1 MIKKKL
7 GKGTDFDLAVFNAQ
21 TNEEYTDDGSIIQRN
36 TSVLASRLPA
46 AKPGKGTA
54 QRYLGVV
61 APIIPK
67 QMVKPAV
74 IAKPPVRPMGTASSE
89 MDGIQQMFKQ
99 QAQQWEDT
107 QEKLATAK
115 AVYRPPMGGGTGA
128 GRGKMNP
135 MMYMEVQKPPPPGY
149 TCYRCGEKGHYINVC
164 PTIGDA
170 NYDNKPKIKRATGI
184 PNTFLQTVENKEAIE
199 RGLMLT
205 TDGNFVVPVV
215 NEDKW
220 NKIQQK
226 NKTLKSIG
234 DAYHTAPVPSSL
246 SCFICKKLLKDC
258 VTSPCCNTNF
268 CDECAQQELYD
279 PVDASMRYRCPS
291 CERKLAPDQL
301 KINREI
307 RRRVDEHLKSHI
319 QSKDEDR
326 KRKHEDDDTG
336 DRKKR

>member
-1 MIKKKL
+1 
-7 GKGTDFDLAVFNAQ
+7 
-21 TNEEYTDDGSIIQRN
+21 
-36 TSVLASRLPA
+36 
-46 AKPGKGTA
+46 
-54 QRYLGVV
+54 
-61 APIIPK
+61 
-67 QMVKPAV
+67 MVKPAV
-74 IAKPPVRPMGTASSE
+74 IAKPPVRPLATGAANTSE

-99 QAQQWEDT
+99 QAQQWEDA

-115 AVYRPPMGGGTGA
+115 AIYRPPMGAGGILCA

-170 NYDNKPKIKRATGI
+170 TYDNKPKIKRATGI
-184 PNTFLQTVENKEAIE
+184 PNTFLQTVDNKEAIE

-220 NKIQQK
+220 NKLQQK

-234 DAYHTAPVPSSL
+234 DAYHTAPVPQFL

-268 CDECAQQELYD
+268 CDECAQQELFD

-301 KINREI
+301 KINREM
-307 RRRVDEHLKSHI
+307 RKKVDEHLKSHI

-326 KRKHEDDDTG
+326 KRKHEDDELG
-336 DRKKR
+336 ERKR